1 MTSQQLLRRSPPHPD
16 CLLAYHAPRCRVRWQ
31 VWSPEDQQWV
41 WIAGRVLVHRPSTRT
56 ITVALDDGREVTGAC
71 AVVVA
76 E

>member
-1 MTSQQLLRRSPPHPD
+1 MNPLPD
-16 CLLAYHAPRCRVRWQ
+16 CALTYHAPTSRVRWQ

-41 WIAGRVLVHRPSTRT
+41 WIAGRVLVHRAHTRT